1 MPVIMCYVDD
11 RTMAIL
17 QREAEASGRKVEELA
32 EAAIES
38 EAIRA
43 DRPAPGQPQLG
54 FESNAGDARSPLWPE
69 PLEGVHHNLSPGDAG
84 LLDEFIRDEL
94 LRDDPDLGREST
106 LRPGYFEGDMP

>member
-17 QREAEASGRKVEELA
+17 QREADASGRKVEELA

-43 DRPAPGQPQLG
+43 DQPERGQPQLG
-54 FESNAGDARSPLWPE
+54 FESNAGDARSPL
-69 PLEGVHHNLSPGDAG
+69 EGVHHNLSPGDASK
-84 LLDEFIRDEL
+84 LDEFIRDEL
-94 LRDDPDLGREST
+94 IRDDPDLGREST
-106 LRPGYFEGDMP
+106 LRPGYYEGDMP